1 VGIEAIGSENVTEN
15 GVHST
20 GSFLQGVRVIE
31 LADELGEYCGKVL
44 AGLGAD
50 VIKVEPLGGEITRSY
65 GPFFND
71 DPHPDRSLYFWHYN
85 FGKRGIVLDLDS
97 EEGAHQFM
105 RLAETADIIIDTRH
119 RDYLNGRGVGYDAI
133 RRRNPSLIY
142 ARISAFGDDGP
153 WADYQ
158 ASDLVHLALG
168 GVMMNC
174 GYDPDPS
181 GLYETPPIAPQL
193 WQSYQI
199 AGEVTALQTIAALVY
214 RLETG
219 LGQRLVTSVH
229 DAVSKNTETDLPDW
243 IYCRLPH
250 YRQTCRHSLPSA
262 SATMQGVAAES
273 ALRPG
278 LSRTKDG
285 RWVLAYRTY
294 LLGGLASFEATVRLL
309 QKFGAEAD
317 LTDEK
322 YKDEAYVLKPTTNF
336 YIATHVERLVG
347 RHLYQRDLWKD
358 GQDEGLPWSP
368 VRRPEENVGEEHWAQ
383 RETFMQV
390 DYPEV
395 KKTLT
400 QVGAKW
406 VAPGLPWRTGPRAP
420 LLGEHNG
427 EVLADVAV
435 RKVPATCTPEKV
447 SDKAPV
453 LSKHGRPFALGGVR
467 IVDLTWMLAS
477 AGAGRFFTA
486 LGAEVIKV
494 EHTSRLDG
502 MRMGM
507 GNVPP
512 GGRAER
518 DSATKPIVVPT
529 TKNVNRS
536 GSFMEINS
544 GKRSFS
550 LNLKHPRGK
559 ELLIELIKD
568 ADMVIEGFSPGT
580 MDRMGL
586 GYERLREINPKI
598 VYVQQSGMGQ
608 IGTYGRLRSFG
619 PTAQAFSGLSDMS
632 GLPEPYP
639 PAGIGYSYLDW
650 FGAYQMALAMMAALY
665 RQKQTGQ
672 GCWIDSSQAEVG
684 IYLTGTVVLDHS
696 ANGRS
701 WRRFG
706 NRSPYKSAAPHG
718 AYRARGDD
726 RWIAISAFTEDHWR
740 SLTKVLGTTDWAADP
755 KLATLA
761 LRLANQD
768 YLDDLVNRAT
778 VAWDVFALMEAL
790 QRAGVP
796 AGVCQT
802 AADRYEQDPQLK
814 HLEWLVEL
822 NQSEIGRWP
831 VKEVPVKFSETPP
844 YIGGFLDRHGPSYGE
859 DNDYLLRTIL
869 GLSEDQIRQLTREG
883 VV

>member
-1 VGIEAIGSENVTEN
+1 MAATGSEGVTEN
-15 GVHST
+15 QVPSA
-20 GSFLQGVRVIE
+20 GSFLNGIRVIE

-50 VIKVEPLGGEITRSY
+50 VVKAEPPGGEKTRSY
-65 GPFFND
+65 GPFYND
-71 DPHPDRSLYFWHYN
+71 EPHPNRSLHFWHYN
-85 FGKRGIVLDLDS
+85 FGKRGVVLDLDS
-97 EEGAHQFM
+97 DAGVRQF
-105 RLAETADIIIDTRH
+105 RQLAETADVVIDTRP
-119 RDYLNGRGVGYDAI
+119 RDYLNQRGLGHDTLSA
-133 RRRNPSLIY
+133 RNPSLIY
-142 ARISAFGDDGP
+142 ARLSAFGDDGP

-181 GLYETPPIAPQL
+181 GFYETPPIAPQA
-193 WQSYQI
+193 WQSYHI
-199 AGEVTALQTIAALVY
+199 AGEVTAVQIIAALVY
-214 RLETG
+214 RLKTG
-219 LGQRLVTSVH
+219 RGQRLATSVH
-229 DAVSKNTETDLPDW
+229 DAVAKNTETDLPDW
-243 IYCRLPH
+243 VYCRLPH
-250 YRQTCRHSLPSA
+250 YRLTCRHSMPSA
-262 SATMQGVAAES
+262 STTMQGVAAE
-273 ALRPG
+273 AAMRPG

-294 LLGGLASFEATVRLL
+294 LLGGVASFDATVRVL

-317 LTDEK
+317 LGDEK
-322 YKDEAYVLKPTTNF
+322 YKDEAFVLKPGTNF
-336 YIATHVERLVG
+336 HIAALVERLVG
-347 RHLYQRDLWKD
+347 RYLYERDLWKD

-368 VRRPEENVGEEHWAQ
+368 VRRPEENVGETHWAQ
-383 RETFMQV
+383 RETFFEV

-395 KKTLT
+395 GRTLT

-406 VAPGLPWRTGPRAP
+406 AAPGLPWRRGPRAP
-420 LLGEHNG
+420 LLGEHNA
-427 EVLADVAV
+427 EMLAQEQNAAAPVA
-435 RKVPATCTPEKV
+435 RAST
-447 SDKAPV
+447 DAPV
-453 LSKHGRPFALGGVR
+453 LSKHGKPFALAGVR

-486 LGAEVIKV
+486 LGAEVIKI

-507 GNVPP
+507 GNAPV

-518 DSATKPIVVPT
+518 DRATGPIMAPP

-544 GKRSFS
+544 GKRSLS
-550 LNLKHPRGK
+550 LNLKHARAK
-559 ELLIELIKD
+559 ELLIELIRD
-568 ADMVIEGFSPGT
+568 ADMVVEGFSPGT

-586 GYERLREINPKI
+586 GYDRLREINPRI

-632 GLPEPYP
+632 GLPDPFP

-665 RQKQTGQ
+665 RQQQTGK

-684 IYLTGTVVLDHS
+684 IYLTGTSVLDHS
-696 ANGRS
+696 ANGRA
-701 WRRFG
+701 WARYG
-706 NRSPYKSAAPHG
+706 NRSPYRLGAPHG
-718 AYRARGDD
+718 AYRARGED
-726 RWIAISAFTEDHWR
+726 RWIAISAFTEEQWWAV
-740 SLTKVLGTTDWAADP
+740 TKVLDTPHWASDP
-755 KLATLA
+755 RLATLS

-768 YLDDLVNRAT
+768 YLDGLMNAAT
-778 VAWDVFALMEAL
+778 VAWDAFELMHAL

-802 AADRYEQDPQLK
+802 AADRYEHDPQLR

-822 NQSEIGRWP
+822 NQSEMGKWP

-859 DNDYLLRTIL
+859 DNDYVLRSIL
-869 GLSEDQIRQLTREG
+869 GLNKEQIAQLAAEG
-883 VV
+883 AF